1 MGSRGLP
8 MGGTNLAF
16 EDARAR
22 VRDQVFSQL
31 TRTTTAGE
39 CSAVSWLCT
48 AARVFTLADT

>member
-1 MGSRGLP
+1 VGSRGLP
-8 MGGTNLAF
+8 MGGTLLAF